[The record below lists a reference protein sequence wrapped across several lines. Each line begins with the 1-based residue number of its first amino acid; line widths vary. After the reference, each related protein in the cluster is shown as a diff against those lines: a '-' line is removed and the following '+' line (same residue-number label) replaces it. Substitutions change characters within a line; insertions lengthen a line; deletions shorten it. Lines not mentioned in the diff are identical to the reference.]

1 MHYGGYEHVLAKERM
16 RAAIGERERDRLAE
30 QLRSAGRGPR
40 GGPIARSAALLTAL
54 FR

>member
-1 MHYGGYEHVLAKERM
+1 MHYGGYEHVLAKEKM
-16 RAAIGERERDRLAE
+16 WAAIEERERDRLAE

-40 GGPIARSAALLTAL
+40 SGPIRSAAVITAL

>member
-1 MHYGGYEHVLAKERM
+1 MHYGGYEHVLAKEKM
-16 RAAIGERERDRLAE
+16 RAAIEERERDRLAE

-40 GGPIARSAALLTAL
+40 SGPIVRSAAVITAL